1 MSPITNNTVK
11 NNLPAWVDKIR
22 NIIQERY
29 NMRLTLNELSKEAGV
44 HPVHLSRQFPK
55 YFNVSLHYYVSQVK
69 IQKATQMLQDQ
80 GMALYQVAHYCG
92 FSDPS
97 HFNRC
102 FRKITGLNPSQY
114 RKQMLTGVSI

>member
-1 MSPITNNTVK
+1 MVPGTEKKAAV
-11 NNLPAWVDKIR
+11 LPGWVEKIKL
-22 NIIQERY
+22 IIQEQY
-29 NMRLTLNELSKEAGV
+29 YKKLSLDILSKEAGI

-69 IQKATQMLQDQ
+69 IQKATQML
-80 GMALYQVAHYCG
+80 MENKYTLYQVAHYCG

-102 FRKITGLNPSQY
+102 FRKITGLNPSTY
-114 RKQMLTGVSI
+114 RKMLGTVSI

>member
-1 MSPITNNTVK
+1 MTSEISGIGK
-11 NNLPAWVDKIR
+11 GALPAWVEKIR
-22 NIIQERY
+22 RIIQEQY
-29 NMRLTLNELSKEAGV
+29 HKKLSLDVLSKEAGI

-69 IQKATQMLQDQ
+69 IQKATQMLRENRYT
-80 GMALYQVAHYCG
+80 LYQVAHYCG

-102 FRKITGLNPSQY
+102 FRKITGLNPSVY
-114 RKQMLTGVSI
+114 RKMLSGAIL